1 MSDEQVLYPE
11 VVNAS
16 GFGDAQSRKL
26 YDAIVGV
33 TNKLFP
39 NKQGQV
45 FTLALTSA
53 GLVKN
58 PVTFNN
64 YYFQNSQV
72 IDGYF
77 NEVDMDALGNAIGGT
92 VSEGISNQLPGVM
105 TGIAIGAGSFIVLR
119 LLKVI

>member
-1 MSDEQVLYPE
+1 MIHS
-11 VVNAS
+11 S

-33 TNKLFP
+33 TGKLFP
-39 NKQGQV
+39 GKQGQV

-64 YYFQNSQV
+64 YYRQNSQV

-77 NEVDMDALGNAIGGT
+77 NQVDMDALGDAIGGT
-92 VSEGISNQLPGVM
+92 VGEGISNQMPGLM